1 MSRGAVSVDRE
12 LLTASWATWSPR
24 CAGAARWSSDSSKPT
39 SNARMVGLTCV
50 AEALGSACHVVDVA
64 RAGAK
69 KSISSWLT
77 RSASSWWTQ
86 CEASGR
92 RSTRSRLGTS
102 SSWGSA
108 SLDVVLHLLGRDV
121 VLDEAVLAARAGE
134 VEVLAVIELGDGAD
148 DGADGVGPTG
158 AVEHRPLQGDV
169 AGQRV
174 DSRRVVARETAGRI
188 APAEVRRNTVGCLG
202 PGDVGHGVRV
212 VHGEARRA
220 RDRPGVDP
228 GVSGLGPQPHRMGPA
243 RNAAAMRTASGPSC
257 PHWSAD
263 ICGYARFAVVDTP
276 VKAATNSPG
285 AAAACWRSHVAIAGS
300 DEDGSRPMA
309 GLEDLDVRGVVD
321 ARQRGPVRARR
332 VVRSGRPAGG
342 FLAGQP
348 ARAGPSK
355 VVVLQEPHHTL
366 AVERLA
372 APRQLVSAA
381 GRASG
386 RAVKA
391 PWRLDPKP
399 PSKGHPTA
407 LHTHPP
413 GRLKAEQLSETATD
427 PPIGG
432 SLAVSRWGV
441 CRSSVVEEAGAP
453 LEECSATCN
462 PASARGAALQVLPVA
477 KRREGG
483 GQFRKRSTGL
493 LYRRAW
499 SFSRPAPG
507 QSGSRRSSW
516 RRRSGSWWR

>member
-1 MSRGAVSVDRE
+1 MGEWNDDHSARPGGDELDHDDAELMSRGAVSVDRE
-12 LLTASWATWSPR
+12 PAHGVLGHLVASMRRRSSV
-24 CAGAARWSSDSSKPT
+24 SSDSSKPT

-50 AEALGSACHVVDVA
+50 ADIGSACHVVDVA

-134 VEVLAVIELGDGAD
+134 VEVLAVIELADGAD
-148 DGADGVGPTG
+148 DGADGVRALQG

-174 DSRRVVARETAGRI
+174 DPRRVVAREAAGRI
-188 APAEVRRNTVGCLG
+188 APAEVRRNTVGRLG

-276 VKAATNSPG
+276 VKAATNSPR
-285 AAAACWRSHVAIAGS
+285 AAAACWRSHVAIAGL

-342 FLAGQP
+342 VPSRSARPGWAQQGGRTPGTAPHAG
-348 ARAGPSK
+348 R
-355 VVVLQEPHHTL
+355 
-366 AVERLA
+366 
-372 APRQLVSAA
+372 
-381 GRASG
+381 RASG
-386 RAVKA
+386 SA
-391 PWRLDPKP
+391 P
-399 PSKGHPTA
+399 
-407 LHTHPP
+407 
-413 GRLKAEQLSETATD
+413 
-427 PPIGG
+427 
-432 SLAVSRWGV
+432 
-441 CRSSVVEEAGAP
+441 
-453 LEECSATCN
+453 
-462 PASARGAALQVLPVA
+462 SARVRRRPGA
-477 KRREGG
+477 
-483 GQFRKRSTGL
+483 
-493 LYRRAW
+493 
-499 SFSRPAPG
+499 
-507 QSGSRRSSW
+507 GSRSQSV
-516 RRRSGSWWR
+516 